1 MCTYLKYIDFVV
13 WTKKG
18 LFIERIFP
26 DKMFWEHT
34 VPKAKEFF
42 VRGILPEFIGKWYS
56 RPVTSAKDVS
66 ATAKGGIVKNFVTV
80 RERNMGKWLGVMMK
94 NASISGFTWNV

>member
-26 DKMFWEHT
+26 HKSKRIFCARNFTRAYWQMVF
-34 VPKAKEFF
+34 A
-42 VRGILPEFIGKWYS
+42 
-56 RPVTSAKDVS
+56 TSDICKRCIQLV
-66 ATAKGGIVKNFVTV
+66 IVKNFVTV
-80 RERNMGKWLGVMMK
+80 SEGNMGKWLGVMMK